1 MCILITN
8 CKRRTHSGKMVL
20 ELPHITTSDR
30 TLGWK
35 CVGHVTVK
43 WLPGLLTLTISKSDK
58 GLELCA
64 VRTGYILSV
73 QHKLTIHSV
82 YQQSIKT
89 DDSFPLIHKNIISG
103 EQKDRKTATIFLLL
117 RLMCVSAYVQDNI
130 KCTGE

>member
-1 MCILITN
+1 MHSYHELQKKDAFREDGIEASSHNNIGPNFGLEMCGSRYSKIAARFT
-8 CKRRTHSGKMVL
+8 
-20 ELPHITTSDR
+20 P
-30 TLGWK
+30 
-35 CVGHVTVK
+35 
-43 WLPGLLTLTISKSDK
+43 LTISKSDK

-117 RLMCVSAYVQDNI
+117 RLLCVSAYVQDNI